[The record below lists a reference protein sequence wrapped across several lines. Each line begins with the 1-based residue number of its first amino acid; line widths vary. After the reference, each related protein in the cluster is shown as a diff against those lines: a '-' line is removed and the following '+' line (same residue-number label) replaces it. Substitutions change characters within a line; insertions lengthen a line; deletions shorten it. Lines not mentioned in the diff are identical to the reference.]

1 MKDISIL
8 ALFGIDTDE
17 LENYYVEDT
26 EPGALSIS
34 VSKRRVMT
42 PCPICGT
49 FTCKVKDYRLKR
61 YFFRNINGYDL
72 KVFYKQRR
80 YLCDCGK
87 AFLESNP
94 FINNRNYKLSALK
107 IQTILARLRKTISI
121 RQVAEDSGV
130 SESTV
135 LKVLDQYYQT
145 PLRRMPR
152 ILSIDEFM
160 SFNSN
165 LTSKY
170 SCLLI
175 NFESGNVIDVIRSRQ
190 KPWLMEYFGGVP
202 LEQRLKVEYVIID
215 MYKTYK
221 EIAKYYFPKS
231 TVIIDPFHFIRYT
244 TEAIDSV
251 RIRVMMSFLETEQE
265 YKMLKKYKNLL
276 LMKYEPDC
284 FTRHRVRILNDVR
297 LTDSEI
303 LSRLLTYSD
312 DLAEAYHIGHAF
324 LANQAKFDY
333 EEFKEFMKAT
343 ISNYSTSSIKEF
355 RDVAETY
362 TNWYIEICNSRG
374 VKLGKRNLSNGPIEG
389 RNNKIKVLKRVSF
402 GLTNFNHLRKRIFLI
417 FEDKVT
423 P

>member
-8 ALFGIDTDE
+8 ALFGINTDE

-42 PCPICGT
+42 PCPVCGA
-49 FTCKVKDYRLKR
+49 FTSKVKDYRLKR

-72 KVFYKQRR
+72 KVFFKQRR

-87 AFLESNP
+87 AFLEANP
-94 FINNRNYKLSALK
+94 FVNNHNYKLSSLK
-107 IQTILARLRKTISI
+107 IQTIISRLHKTISI

-135 LKVLDQYYQT
+135 LKVLDQYYRA
-145 PLRRMPR
+145 PHRSMPR

-175 NFESGNVIDVIRSRQ
+175 NFESGRIVDVIRSRQ
-190 KPWLMEYFGGVP
+190 KAWLMKYFSDVP
-202 LEQRLKVEYVIID
+202 LEQRLNVQYVIID

-231 TVIIDPFHFIRYT
+231 IVIIDPFHFIRYT

-251 RIRVMMSFLETEQE
+251 RIKVMMSFLETEQE

-284 FTRHRVRILNDVR
+284 LIRHRVRILNDVR

-303 LSRLLTYSD
+303 LSRLLSYSD
-312 DLAEAYHIGHAF
+312 ELAEAYQIGHGF

-333 EEFKEFMKAT
+333 EGFKQFMKTT
-343 ISNYSTSSIKEF
+343 IK
-355 RDVAETY
+355 
-362 TNWYIEICNSRG
+362 
-374 VKLGKRNLSNGPIEG
+374 
-389 RNNKIKVLKRVSF
+389 
-402 GLTNFNHLRKRIFLI
+402 
-417 FEDKVT
+417 
-423 P
+423 